1 MTPES
6 EDGTTIVEDAD
17 PVARMV
23 AELDAEATGVA
34 VFDEAGRLVHANSSL
49 KRFLA
54 GRDPEVAAQ
63 PDAEG
68 RVHLPDG
75 RSVLA
80 RRLDLD
86 DGAWAVLVPSP
97 QDDAEFMREV
107 LDSLDTTIVAY
118 DRDDRYLFGNVA
130 YHRRYPHLA
139 SEDELVGRTF
149 EQMLRATLAAR
160 SYADA
165 QAERDPEAFVARR
178 IAEFRENQPSM
189 AERMMPSGHWE
200 KVRVIDTPQGLRLS
214 LRTRITEVKRV
225 QDELRRAKER
235 LEAEIGV
242 RASFIKRLSH
252 EFRTP
257 LSAVLGYSEMIEQE
271 VLGPLAIAKYR
282 DYAALI
288 RHSGQHLL
296 ELVGGLADEIGQSAP
311 APRDEPIEIAR
322 FLAREMTVVAPM
334 AQGSGVQLVV
344 SVPDSLPD
352 LAADA
357 RMLRQML
364 LNLLS
369 NAVRYSPGGIVGTSA
384 SLREDGGLSI
394 SVADNGAGITAE
406 VLARLGEPYY
416 RGTGDG
422 PDRPAGTGL
431 GLAVVKELMALHQ
444 GWLTLESEPG
454 VGTTATL
461 EFPPARSVPGAA
473 AAEG

>member
-1 MTPES
+1 MAQEGDEGTAS
-6 EDGTTIVEDAD
+6 GAADG
-17 PVARMV
+17 VARLA

-34 VFDEAGRLVHANSSL
+34 VFDQTGRLVHANASL

-54 GRDPEVAAQ
+54 GRDPEVAAH
-63 PDAEG
+63 PDTDG

-80 RRLDLD
+80 RRLDLEG
-86 DGAWAVLVPSP
+86 GAWAVLVPSP

-130 YHRRYPHLA
+130 YHRRYPHLPPD
-139 SEDELVGRTF
+139 EELVGRTF
-149 EQMLRATLAAR
+149 EQMLRRTLAAG
-160 SYADA
+160 SFADV
-165 QAERDPEAFVARR
+165 QAERDPEGFVARR
-178 IAEFRENQPSM
+178 VAEFRANQPNM
-189 AERMMPSGHWE
+189 AERMTPSGNWE
-200 KVRVIDTPQGLRLS
+200 KVRVIDTPHGLRLS

-242 RASFIKRLSH
+242 RATFIQRLSH

-257 LSAVLGYSEMIEQE
+257 LSAVLGYSEMVEQE
-271 VLGPLAIAKYR
+271 VLGPLANPKYR

-296 ELVGGLADEIGQSAP
+296 ELVGGLAEEIGQPGS
-311 APRDEPIEIAR
+311 APRDEPIDVPR

-334 AQGSGVQLVV
+334 AQGNGAQLVI
-344 SVPDSLPD
+344 SVADRLPR

-384 SLREDGGLSI
+384 SLRGDGGISV
-394 SVADNGAGITAE
+394 SVADNGIGIAPE

-416 RGTGDG
+416 RGAGDG

-444 GWLTLESEPG
+444 GRLTLESEAG

-461 EFPPARSVPGAA
+461 EFPPARSVQEA